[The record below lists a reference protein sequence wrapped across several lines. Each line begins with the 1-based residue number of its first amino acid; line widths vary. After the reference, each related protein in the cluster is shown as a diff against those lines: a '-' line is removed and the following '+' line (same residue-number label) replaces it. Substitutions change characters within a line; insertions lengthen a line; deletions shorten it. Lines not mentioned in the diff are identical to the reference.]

1 MVHHSDGEARVLGVV
16 DEHSDDVVEGGTRDT
31 EQEGILDAA
40 VVGET
45 AAHEE
50 EVVQDSCTV
59 AARRDLPGLE
69 AVHVHRTA

>member
-1 MVHHSDGEARVLGVV
+1 MLGVA
-16 DEHSDDVVEGGTRDT
+16 DGHSGGVAEEGTRDM
-31 EQEGILDAA
+31 EQEGILDA

-50 EVVQDSCTV
+50 EAVQDNCTV
-59 AARRDLPGLE
+59 AARRDLPGLK